1 MTAMIIFAI
10 LFVII
15 AICVVVKIQQNQEM
29 ERQRIT
35 NDIYSRGFLYYK
47 DFENRWIISSAR
59 KYGRGNG
66 FKYQDG
72 PGCYVIT
79 IYDHPIE
86 YGEVDDY
93 ENVYVGQSVN
103 MCQRVHAH
111 FNGKGN
117 GDVYADIKY
126 GKWVYVSLVPCEKQD
141 MNRVEKELIAAFHA
155 TDSYNRTR
163 GGARDRNYYN

>member
-1 MTAMIIFAI
+1 MVV
-10 LFVII
+10 LFLMFIII
-15 AICVVVKIQQNQEM
+15 AVIVICAVAQGQKRQEE

-59 KYGRGNG
+59 GKYGNENG

-86 YGEVDDY
+86 CGEFDDY

-103 MCQRVHAH
+103 ICQRVHAH

-126 GKWVYVSLVPCEKQD
+126 GKWVYVSLVRCERQE
-141 MNRVEKELIAAFHA
+141 MNRVEKELIAAFGA
-155 TDSYNRTR
+155 TASYNKTC
-163 GGARDRNYYN
+163 GGARERNY